1 MEKQQRKRIR
11 KYVSWVLIVAVVA
24 TLAFLPTIASQEE
37 PESGPQASILS
48 AAAQQRSISTAVLG
62 GGILTAE
69 DAVEITVPAAVK
81 IKDYLVSNGDVVEEG
96 QAIATVDR
104 VSVMTAITQVQETMK
119 DLQEQL
125 NDAGSETAS
134 SEVTATAGGTVKNI
148 YAAAGETVQDVM
160 LRDGAL
166 AVLSLD
172 GLMAVQ
178 IEKNTSLSG
187 GDEVCVTL
195 SDGTELDGRVESNL
209 EGILTVTVEDKG
221 FAAGEQVRVTTP
233 DGDRIGSGEL
243 YIHNAWNVMAYSGT
257 VSRIRV
263 KEGDT
268 VSAGQRLFD
277 LKDIGH
283 TAQFDSLSRKHREY
297 EELML
302 DLSKMYQSETVTAP
316 AAGMISGVDKDGAYM
331 LSDNASGFRVT
342 LLANGPGGDE
352 NEYVNFVGQ
361 VTEVGTDGLIMKMN
375 PLPISVTDYHDLSG
389 VPLNTELMTEVT
401 IYSGSAPIYVLT
413 ETTVG
418 GEPAATEPTAPSDPS
433 APTEVTEPSSTSTET
448 QIIKEWV
455 QISPYSIAAGDILL
469 FAGGNSS
476 GVVWVIRVSHADIQ
490 QPSKPSDSTRP
501 EGEGAQSGNRPST
514 GGSSA
519 GSRIP
524 SGGGSMSQEEDSDLY
539 ALDTVT
545 IASVTAQEQFTVQI
559 TVDELDISKI
569 SIGQSVQITLGA
581 LSGEKFTGSVSEISN
596 SGTSEGGNSKFTVTV
611 SVHKAEN
618 MLPGM
623 TAHVSIVLSTAE
635 NAVCIPVA
643 ALTETGTETVVYTG
657 YDEETE
663 EFTGPVTVSTGKSDG
678 EYVQILSGI
687 TDGQTVYYSYYDT
700 LVIDTAPD
708 SGSAF
713 RF

>member
-1 MEKQQRKRIR
+1 MEKQQRKRIK
-11 KYVSWVLIVAVVA
+11 KYISWGLIVAVVA
-24 TLAFLPTIASQEE
+24 TLAFLPTIASQDE

-48 AAAQQRSISTAVLG
+48 ATAQQRSISTAVLG
-62 GGILTAE
+62 GGTLAAE
-69 DAVEITVPAAVK
+69 DAIEITVPAAVK
-81 IKDYLVSNGDVVEEG
+81 ITDYLVSNGDVVAEG

-178 IEKNTSLSG
+178 VEKRTSLSG

-221 FAAGEQVRVTTP
+221 FAAGEEVRVTTP

-297 EELML
+297 EDLML
-302 DLSKMYQSETVTAP
+302 ELFKMYQSETVIAP
-316 AAGMISGVDKDGAYM
+316 ASGMISGVDKDGAFM
-331 LSDNASGFRVT
+331 LSDNASGFRVA

-401 IYSGSAPIYVLT
+401 IYNGGAPIYVLT

-433 APTEVTEPSSTSTET
+433 APTEVTEPPATTTET

-469 FAGGNSS
+469 FAGGNGS

-490 QPSKPSDSTRP
+490 QPSKPSDPTQP
-501 EGEGAQSGNRPST
+501 EGGSTQGGSRPGFS
-514 GGSSA
+514 GSSA

-545 IASVTAQEQFTVQI
+545 IASVTEQEQFTVQI
-559 TVDELDISKI
+559 TVDELDVSKI
-569 SIGQSVQITLGA
+569 SIGQSVQITLDA
-581 LSGEKFTGSVSEISN
+581 LSGEKFTGVVSEISN

-611 SVHKAEN
+611 SVQKAEN

-643 ALTETGTETVVYTG
+643 ALTETGNQTVVYTG
-657 YDEETE
+657 YDDETE
-663 EFTGPVTVSTGKSDG
+663 EFTGPVTVTTGKSDG

-700 LVIDTAPD
+700 LVIDTAPE